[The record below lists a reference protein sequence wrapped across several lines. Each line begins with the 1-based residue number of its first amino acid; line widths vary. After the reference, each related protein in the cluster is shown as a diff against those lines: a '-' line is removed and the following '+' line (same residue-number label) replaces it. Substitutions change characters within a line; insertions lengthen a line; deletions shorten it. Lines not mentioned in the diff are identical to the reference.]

1 MVYPSLGAQKPSASE
16 GSQREGRNARV
27 GMIDE
32 PADKPDITLTLDRD
46 GVIRNVAPSDDL
58 EDEALERWR
67 GRRWGEIVPPQLV
80 GRVAQAMEA
89 SRRSGESLCFRVQQ
103 LLPSGRELPVEY
115 TTVSLGKDAGF
126 VAIGRNLQNVSD
138 LQSRL
143 VDAQKARE
151 QDFWRLRDIERRYR
165 AVLDAS
171 NEAVALVRA
180 SNLRVVEANVA
191 AARQLGLL
199 PGAEFLPE
207 LSARDRKALDG
218 ALEVARSQERAPNI
232 ALHLP
237 NGSQWSLRASLVTS
251 DADAFYLLQMSA
263 LSAPTETAPDSDNLE
278 QILHRLP
285 DAFVIVDREGAL
297 IKANPTFLDLAQVGV
312 ESAVIGQNLKRW
324 LSHPGEDFSV
334 VAGLVQRH
342 GAVRMMRCRLE
353 GELGSVTQVEISA
366 VGDRTPAPKTIGL
379 VMRDVSPRE
388 SRPERVSE
396 IVDLAGGLAPPKDS
410 LEAVVQAAVETIERR
425 YIEEALEKT
434 GGNRTLAARRLGLSR
449 QTLHVKLNK
458 YKLDPP

>member
-1 MVYPSLGAQKPSASE
+1 MF
-16 GSQREGRNARV
+16 
-27 GMIDE
+27 DE

-58 EDEALERWR
+58 EDEALERWH
-67 GRRWGEIVPPQLV
+67 GRRWGEIVPPEIV
-80 GRVAQAMEA
+80 GRVAQAMET

-103 LLPSGRELPVEY
+103 LLPSGREMPVEY
-115 TTVSLGKDAGF
+115 TTVSLGKNAGF

-143 VDAQKARE
+143 LDTQRARE

-207 LSARDRKALDG
+207 LTARDRKALEA

-237 NGSQWSLRASLVTS
+237 NGAQWSLRASLVS
-251 DADAFYLLQMSA
+251 NDADAFYLLQMSA
-263 LSAPTETAPDSDNLE
+263 LSAPPEAVSEGDNLE

-285 DAFVIVDREGAL
+285 DAFVIVDREGVI

-312 ESAVIGQNLKRW
+312 ESAVIGENLRRW

-342 GAVRMMRCRLE
+342 GVVRMLRCRFE
-353 GELGSVTQVEISA
+353 GELGSVAQVEISA
-366 VGDRTPAPKTIGL
+366 VGDRTQAPRTIGL
-379 VMRDVSPRE
+379 LMRDVSPRE
-388 SRPERVSE
+388 SHPEPVS
-396 IVDLAGGLAPPKDS
+396 DGLDVADSVAPTNDS
-410 LEAVVQAAVETIERR
+410 MEAVVQAAVETIERR
-425 YIEEALEKT
+425 YIDEALEKC

-458 YKLDPP
+458 YKLDAL